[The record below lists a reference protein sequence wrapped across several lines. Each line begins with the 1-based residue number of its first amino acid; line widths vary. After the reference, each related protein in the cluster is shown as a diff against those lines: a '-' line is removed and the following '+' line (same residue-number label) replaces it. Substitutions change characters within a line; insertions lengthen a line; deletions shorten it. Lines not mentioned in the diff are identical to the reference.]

1 MAEMDEDG
9 SGEVDFEEFYEW
21 WTSDKEEGSVLKTGA
36 DGTSA
41 VHYEIEP
48 YN

>member
-21 WTSDKEEGSVLKTGA
+21 WTSDKEGSVLKTGA
-36 DGTSA
+36 EGTSA